1 MTVNDIKSMLDR
13 YYGGYTT
20 EAEEKALLDY
30 FSQNE
35 VDEELLPDK
44 ELFMQ
49 LAAVKVPDGLEQ
61 RLCDMIDEQAAKSSG
76 DVIGR
81 RLRKS
86 LTWVSAAA
94 ACALIVFG
102 ATTYNNTV
110 PAEPQSEMTPE
121 EAYAH
126 TKMALTLLSTNLQ
139 KGMAGIETAEKTTCD
154 ATELLYEELN
164 KI

>member
-44 ELFMQ
+44 EMFMQ
-49 LAAVKVPDGLEQ
+49 LADVKVPDGLEQ
-61 RLCDMIDEQAAKSSG
+61 RLCDMIDEQAAKSRG

-102 ATTYNNTV
+102 ADRKSV
-110 PAEPQSEMTPE
+110 V
-121 EAYAH
+121 
-126 TKMALTLLSTNLQ
+126 
-139 KGMAGIETAEKTTCD
+139 
-154 ATELLYEELN
+154 
-164 KI
+164 

>member
-44 ELFMQ
+44 EMFMQ

-86 LTWVSAAA
+86 LMGIG
-94 ACALIVFG
+94 CGGMCLDRIRC
-102 ATTYNNTV
+102 
-110 PAEPQSEMTPE
+110 
-121 EAYAH
+121 H
-126 TKMALTLLSTNLQ
+126 DLS
-139 KGMAGIETAEKTTCD
+139 
-154 ATELLYEELN
+154 
-164 KI
+164 

>member
-44 ELFMQ
+44 EMFMQ

-61 RLCDMIDEQAAKSSG
+61 RLCDMIDEQAAKSRG

-102 ATTYNNTV
+102 ATTYHNTV
-110 PAEPQSEMTPE
+110 PAEHQ
-121 EAYAH
+121 
-126 TKMALTLLSTNLQ
+126 
-139 KGMAGIETAEKTTCD
+139 
-154 ATELLYEELN
+154 
-164 KI
+164 

>member
-1 MTVNDIKSMLDR
+1 MLDR

-102 ATTYNNTV
+102 ATTYHNTV
-110 PAEPQSEMTPE
+110 RQS
-121 EAYAH
+121 
-126 TKMALTLLSTNLQ
+126 
-139 KGMAGIETAEKTTCD
+139 
-154 ATELLYEELN
+154 LN
-164 KI
+164 WR

>member
-49 LAAVKVPDGLEQ
+49 LAAVKVPDGLE
-61 RLCDMIDEQAAKSSG
+61 SSG

-102 ATTYNNTV
+102 ATTYHNTV
-110 PAEPQSEMTPE
+110 PAEPQLEMTPE

-126 TKMALTLLSTNLQ
+126 TKMA
-139 KGMAGIETAEKTTCD
+139 
-154 ATELLYEELN
+154 
-164 KI
+164 